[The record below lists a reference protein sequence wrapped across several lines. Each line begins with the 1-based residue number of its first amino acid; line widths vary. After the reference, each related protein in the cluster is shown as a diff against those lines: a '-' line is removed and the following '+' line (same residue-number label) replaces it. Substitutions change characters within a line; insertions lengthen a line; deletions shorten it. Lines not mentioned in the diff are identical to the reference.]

1 MEKVILNAFE
11 RTTRP
16 KILRENGFIPGVI
29 YGDNVLGATAV
40 QFEETPLK
48 KILSQHGSNA
58 KVWVSYL
65 EDKKFGFI
73 KEIQRHPI
81 SAKIINIAVQ
91 LVSTNQEIKL
101 KLPIVFSGEESLASK
116 LFQLHIYKSEIDVF
130 GRMSLMPDMVSMDVS
145 EKEPGYNITIK
156 DFDLDKNIK
165 INDKEDEIYGII
177 TTKKEISSEVETAE
191 KVVAEPVGEVK
202 VKA

>member
-11 RTTRP
+11 RTSRP

-40 QFEETPLK
+40 QFEEMPLK
-48 KILSQHGSNA
+48 RILSQHGSNA

-65 EDKKFGFI
+65 EYNKFGFI
-73 KEIQRHPI
+73 KEIQRHPLT
-81 SAKIINIAVQ
+81 AKIINIAVQ
-91 LVSTNQEIKL
+91 LVSTTQEIKL

-116 LFQLHIYKSEIDVF
+116 LFELHIFKSEIDVI
-130 GRMSLMPDMVSMDVS
+130 GKMSLMPDMVSMDVS

-156 DFDLDKNIK
+156 DFDLDKHIK
-165 INDKEDEIYGII
+165 INDKEDEIYGVIA
-177 TTKKEISSEVETAE
+177 TKKEIIAEVETDE
-191 KVVAEPVGEVK
+191 KVVVEPVAEA
-202 VKA
+202 KA

>member
-29 YGDNVLGATAV
+29 YGDNVMGATAV
-40 QFEETPLK
+40 QFEEMPLK

-116 LFQLHIYKSEIDVF
+116 LFQLHIYKAEIDVF
-130 GRMSLMPDMVSMDVS
+130 GKMSLMPDMVSMDVS

-165 INDKEDEIYGII
+165 INDKEDEIYGVI
-177 TTKKEISSEVETAE
+177 TTKKEISAEVETAE
-191 KVVAEPVGEVK
+191 KVVVETEA
-202 VKA
+202 KAQ